1 MPCHYYVPA
10 LVESGLGE
18 VNLME
23 TNDGSNAKGYRIDKI
38 WWIKQIVLVMLGSF
52 YLYFGV
58 HLLISSYQLNNPFT
72 FILTFFA
79 SNFIILIS
87 ATLLIGFI
95 YRIVVAYRHLKKR
108 T

>member
-1 MPCHYYVPA
+1 M
-10 LVESGLGE
+10 ES
-18 VNLME
+18 
-23 TNDGSNAKGYRIDKI
+23 NDDDNAKGYRIDII
-38 WWIKQIVLVMLGSF
+38 WWIKQIVLVMLGGF

-72 FILTFFA
+72 FIWTFFA

-87 ATLLIGFI
+87 AALLIGFI
-95 YRIVVAYRHLKKR
+95 YRMVVAYRYWKKR